1 LIFVV
6 QALRFTHHVS
16 RDQIWF
22 DEGVAMYSLDD
33 TIAAISTPIGEGG
46 IGIVRMSG
54 PEALAILQKI
64 FVKGKPTE
72 LQTRNFKLQTPNFLY
87 YGHIVDPETA
97 EVIDEVLVSYM
108 KAPRTYTRQD
118 VAEIN
123 CHGGIAPLRRVLEL
137 CLRLG
142 ARLASPGEFT
152 LRAFINGR
160 IDLAQAEAVLDIVRA
175 KTEAGLRVAIG
186 QLEGRLSEQVQT
198 LRRQLIDVLAYL
210 EATIDFEEDEIP
222 ERDIAPDLEE
232 VRCQLEKLL
241 AQADRGIIYRQ
252 GIRTAIIGRPNVGK
266 SSLLN
271 ALLRTSRAIVAP
283 IPGTTRDTLE
293 ETLNLQGIPLVLVD
307 TAGIVAKTEDVIERL
322 SIERSR
328 KALAQADL
336 ALLVVDG
343 SEPLTEADRQI
354 AELAAGKTAILVIN
368 KIDLPRVA
376 SDFDIML
383 EAPRVEIS
391 ALTGEGLEELEE
403 AIVEVIFSGQVLASD
418 EPLVSS
424 PRHKNIL
431 RRALDHVTSA
441 QEAHNRGMPADF
453 VAIALTSA
461 VNALGEITGETVTE
475 DLLETIFSEFCVGK

>member
-1 LIFVV
+1 
-6 QALRFTHHVS
+6 
-16 RDQIWF
+16 
-22 DEGVAMYSLDD
+22 MYSLDD
-33 TIAAISTPIGEGG
+33 TIAAISTPVGEGG

-54 PEALAILQKI
+54 PEALPILQKI
-64 FVKGKPTE
+64 FVRGKPTSLRPATCDLRPATCN
-72 LQTRNFKLQTPNFLY
+72 LQPYHLH

-108 KAPRTYTRQD
+108 QAPRTYTRQNI
-118 VAEIN
+118 AEIN
-123 CHGGIAPLRRVLEL
+123 CHGGIAPLRRTLEL
-137 CLRLG
+137 CLRQG

-175 KTEAGLRVAIG
+175 KTEAGLRVAVG
-186 QLEGRLSEQVQT
+186 QLEGRLSDQVRA
-198 LRRQLIDVLAYL
+198 LRRQLVDVLAYL
-210 EATIDFEEDEIP
+210 EATIDFEEDDIP
-222 ERDIAPDLEE
+222 ERDIAPDLED
-232 VRCQLEKLL
+232 VRRQLEKLL
-241 AQADRGIIYRQ
+241 AHADRGIIYRQ
-252 GIRTAIIGRPNVGK
+252 GIRTAIVGRPNVGK

-271 ALLRTSRAIVAP
+271 ALLRTSRAIVTP

-307 TAGIVAKTEDVIERL
+307 TAGIVAETEDVIEQL
-322 SIERSR
+322 GIERSR
-328 KALAQADL
+328 KALARADL

-354 AELAAGKTAILVIN
+354 ADLAAGKTAILVIN
-368 KIDLPRVA
+368 KIDLSRA
-376 SDFDIML
+376 THSFDIL
-383 EAPRVEIS
+383 PEASQVEIS

-403 AIVEVIFSGQVLASD
+403 AIVEVVFSGQVLASD

-424 PRHKNIL
+424 PRHKSIL
-431 RRALDHVTSA
+431 KRALDHVASA
-441 QEAHNRGMPADF
+441 QGAHAQEIPADF
-453 VAIALTSA
+453 VAIDLTSA

>member
-1 LIFVV
+1 
-6 QALRFTHHVS
+6 
-16 RDQIWF
+16 
-22 DEGVAMYSLDD
+22 MYSLDD

-54 PEALAILQKI
+54 PEALAIVQTI
-64 FVKGKPTE
+64 FIKGKSTNIQSPISN
-72 LQTRNFKLQTPNFLY
+72 LQPPNRLH
-87 YGHIVDPETA
+87 YGHIIDPETE

-118 VAEIN
+118 VVEIN

-137 CLRLG
+137 CLRQG

-175 KTEAGLRVAIG
+175 KTEAGLRVAMG
-186 QLEGRLSEQVQT
+186 QLEGRLSEQVRA
-198 LRRQLIDVLAYL
+198 LRAQLIDLLAYL

-232 VRCQLEKLL
+232 ARQQLEKLL

-252 GIRTAIIGRPNVGK
+252 GIRTAIVGKPNVGK

-271 ALLRTSRAIVAP
+271 ALLRTSRAIVTP

-307 TAGIVAKTEDVIERL
+307 TAGIVAETEDVVERL
-322 SIERSR
+322 SIERSQ

-343 SEPLTEADRQI
+343 SEPLTEADHRI
-354 AELAAGKTAILVIN
+354 AELVADKTAILVVN

-376 SDFDIML
+376 ADFDIL
-383 EAPRVEIS
+383 PEAPRVEIS

-403 AIVEVIFSGQVLASD
+403 TIVEVVFSGQVLASD

-424 PRHKNIL
+424 PRHKDIL
-431 RRALDHVTSA
+431 RRALDHVVSA
-441 QEAHNRGMPADF
+441 QEAHAREMPADF
-453 VAIALTSA
+453 VAIDLTSA

-475 DLLETIFSEFCVGK
+475 DLLEVIFSEFCVGK

>member
-1 LIFVV
+1 
-6 QALRFTHHVS
+6 
-16 RDQIWF
+16 
-22 DEGVAMYSLDD
+22 MYSLDD

-54 PEALAILQKI
+54 PEALAILQTI
-64 FVKGKPTE
+64 FIKGKPTNIQSPISNIQ
-72 LQTRNFKLQTPNFLY
+72 LPNYLH
-87 YGHIVDPETA
+87 YGHIVDPETS

-123 CHGGIAPLRRVLEL
+123 GHGGVIPLRRTLEL
-137 CLRLG
+137 CLHQG

-175 KTEAGLRVAIG
+175 RTEAGLRVAVG
-186 QLEGRLSEQVQT
+186 QLEGRLSDQVRA

-222 ERDIAPDLEE
+222 ERDIIPDLEAG
-232 VRCQLEKLL
+232 RQQLEKLL

-252 GIRTAIIGRPNVGK
+252 GIRTAIVGRPNVGK

-271 ALLRTSRAIVAP
+271 ALLRTSRAIVTP

-307 TAGIVAKTEDVIERL
+307 TAGIVAETENVIEQL
-322 SIERSR
+322 GIERSR
-328 KALAQADL
+328 RALAQADL

-354 AELAAGKTAILVIN
+354 ADLAAGKTAILVIN
-368 KIDLPRVA
+368 KIDLPRSA
-376 SDFDIML
+376 SDWDIMP
-383 EAPRVEIS
+383 EALRVEIS

-403 AIVEVIFSGQVLASD
+403 AIVEVVFSGRVLTSD

-431 RRALDHVTSA
+431 QRALDHLVSA
-441 QEAHNRGMPADF
+441 QDAHAQGMPADF
-453 VAIALTSA
+453 VAIDLTSA
-461 VNALGEITGETVTE
+461 VNALGEITGQTVTE
-475 DLLETIFSEFCVGK
+475 DLLEIIFSEFCVGK

>member
-1 LIFVV
+1 
-6 QALRFTHHVS
+6 
-16 RDQIWF
+16 
-22 DEGVAMYSLDD
+22 MYSLDD

-54 PEALAILQKI
+54 PEALPILQKI
-64 FVKGKPTE
+64 FVRGKPTNIQYPISSFQ
-72 LQTRNFKLQTPNFLY
+72 LH

-137 CLRLG
+137 CLRQG
-142 ARLASPGEFT
+142 ARLALPGEFT

-175 KTEAGLRVAIG
+175 KTEAGLRVAVS
-186 QLEGRLSEQVQT
+186 QLEGRLSAQIRA
-198 LRRQLIDVLAYL
+198 LRRQLLDVLAYL

-222 ERDIAPDLEE
+222 ARDIAPDLEG
-232 VRCQLEKLL
+232 VQTQLEKLL

-252 GIRTAIIGRPNVGK
+252 GIRTAIVGRPNVGK

-271 ALLRTSRAIVAP
+271 ALLRTSRALVTP

-293 ETLNLQGIPLVLVD
+293 ETLNLQGIPLILVD
-307 TAGIVAKTEDVIERL
+307 TAGIVSETEDLIERL

-328 KALAQADL
+328 TALTQADL
-336 ALLVVDG
+336 ALFVVDG

-354 AELAAGKTAILVIN
+354 ANLATGKTTILVVN
-368 KIDLPRVA
+368 KIDLPRAVG
-376 SDFDIML
+376 DLDIL
-383 EAPRVEIS
+383 PEARRVEIS
-391 ALTGEGLEELEE
+391 ALTGEGLGELEE
-403 AIVEVIFSGQVLASD
+403 TIVEVVFSGQVLASD
-418 EPLVSS
+418 ELLVSS
-424 PRHKNIL
+424 PRHKSIL
-431 RRALDHVTSA
+431 KRALHHVASA
-441 QEAHNRGMPADF
+441 QDAYTQGMPADF
-453 VAIALTSA
+453 VAIELTAA

-475 DLLETIFSEFCVGK
+475 DLLETIFSQFCVGK

>member
-1 LIFVV
+1 
-6 QALRFTHHVS
+6 
-16 RDQIWF
+16 
-22 DEGVAMYSLDD
+22 MYSLDD

-54 PEALAILQKI
+54 PEALPILQKI
-64 FVKGKPTE
+64 FIKGKPANFQSPISN
-72 LQTRNFKLQTPNFLY
+72 LQPPTSNLQ
-87 YGHIVDPETA
+87 YGHINDPDTA
-97 EVIDEVLVSYM
+97 EVIDEVLASYM
-108 KAPRTYTRQD
+108 KGPRTYTRQD

-137 CLRLG
+137 CLRQG

-175 KTEAGLRVAIG
+175 KTEAGLRVAVG
-186 QLEGRLSEQVQT
+186 QLEGRLSHQVRA
-198 LRRQLIDVLAYL
+198 LRGQLVDVLAYL

-232 VRCQLEKLL
+232 VCGQLEKLL

-252 GIRTAIIGRPNVGK
+252 GIRTAIVGRPNVGK

-271 ALLRTSRAIVAP
+271 ALLRTSRAIVTP

-307 TAGIVAKTEDVIERL
+307 TAGIVAETEDVIEQL
-322 SIERSR
+322 GIERSR
-328 KALAQADL
+328 SALAQADL

-354 AELAAGKTAILVIN
+354 ADLAIGKAAILVIN
-368 KIDLPRVA
+368 KIDLSRA
-376 SDFDIML
+376 RGGFDIIP
-383 EAPRVEIS
+383 EATRVEVS

-403 AIVEVIFSGQVLASD
+403 AIVEVVFSGQALASD

-431 RRALDHVTSA
+431 KRALDHLASA
-441 QEAHNRGMPADF
+441 QEAHARGMPADF
-453 VAIALTSA
+453 VAIDLTA
-461 VNALGEITGETVTE
+461 AANVLGEITGEMVTE